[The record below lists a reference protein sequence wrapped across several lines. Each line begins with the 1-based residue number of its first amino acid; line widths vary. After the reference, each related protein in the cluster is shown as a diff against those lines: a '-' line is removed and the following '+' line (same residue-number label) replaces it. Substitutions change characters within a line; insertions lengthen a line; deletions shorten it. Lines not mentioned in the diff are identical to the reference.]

1 VITARPVAVNL
12 RRTKK
17 TRIREKL
24 WDAQSRSV
32 KTAVISLFFLLV
44 AGSVYYYNLFITESY
59 YVRLET
65 AQVEAE
71 IQRKNVLIPDLAK
84 VVEDYMKYEGK
95 VFIHAVDVRRALA
108 PLKEASSDGTLPP
121 MDMTSIKTAISKF
134 QAVAEKYPELK
145 SSETFQKLMLEL
157 ANTETRL
164 TIARN
169 RHNIVVNQYNT
180 SLELF
185 PGGLFGYVLGFK
197 PAIIFVADKH
207 K

>member
-1 VITARPVAVNL
+1 VITARPVAVTL
-12 RRTKK
+12 RRVKT

-24 WDAQSRSV
+24 WDAQSRSF
-32 KTAVISLFFLLV
+32 KTAAISLLFLLV

-95 VFIHAVDVRRALA
+95 VFIHAVDVRSALA

-145 SSETFQKLMLEL
+145 SSDTFQKLMLEL

-185 PGGLFGYVLGFK
+185 PGGMFGYVLGFK
-197 PAIIFVADKH
+197 PAKIFVADKH
-207 K
+207 

>member
-1 VITARPVAVNL
+1 MITARPVAVNL
-12 RRTKK
+12 RRAKM
-17 TRIREKL
+17 TRTREKL

-32 KTAVISLFFLLV
+32 KTIMISLFLLLV
-44 AGSVYYYNLFITESY
+44 TGLVYYYNLFITESY

-65 AQVEAE
+65 AQVETE

-84 VVEDYMKYEGK
+84 VVEDYMNYEGK
-95 VFIHAVDVRRALA
+95 VFIHAVDVRSALA
-108 PLKEASSDGTLPP
+108 PLKDAPSNGTSQP

-164 TIARN
+164 TTSRN
-169 RHNIVVNQYNT
+169 RHNIVLYQYNT

-197 PAIIFVADKH
+197 PAKIFVADKH